1 MAYHVD
7 NTRVGNTLNYKFQES
22 SVEHF
27 TTTDFEKAVRVGNT
41 LNYKFQESSVEHF
54 TTTDFEKAVKR
65 KKHSLIMFYA
75 PWCGHCKKAKPEFTG
90 AAEQL
95 ADNNKVFCGTSFILE
110 TTL

>member
-7 NTRVGNTLNYKFQES
+7 NT
-22 SVEHF
+22 
-27 TTTDFEKAVRVGNT
+27 RVGNT

-95 ADNNKVFCGTSFILE
+95 ADNNKVFCGISFILE